1 MDQTHVQ
8 QAAQLLWRAWQ
19 DGRKIDRLPE
29 AYRPQTIGDGYAV
42 QAMLATCSGQPVSGW
57 KIAATSQAG
66 QAHIGVDGP
75 LAGRLLAG
83 NISQSPTT
91 ISLSE
96 NGMRVVELEFAFRL
110 ARDLPPRGREYST
123 DEVLASVASL
133 HAAIEIPDSRFLD
146 FNSVGPAQ
154 LIADSACAGLFVEGS
169 EATADWRA
177 IDLAAHPVSL
187 CLNGVRAGEGY
198 GANVLGDPRIALTW
212 LVNEVAVRAKGL
224 QAGQLVTTGTCIQPT
239 DIAPGAR
246 VLGDF
251 GPLGTVEA
259 AFVD

>member
-8 QAAQLLWRAWQ
+8 QAAQLLWNAWQ
-19 DGRKIDRLPE
+19 NGRKIERLPY
-29 AYRPQTIGDGYAV
+29 ACRPQTIEDGYAM
-42 QAMLATCSGQPVSGW
+42 QAMLAACSNQSVSGW
-57 KIAATSQAG
+57 KIAATSKAG

-83 NISQSPTT
+83 KISQSPAA
-91 ISLSE
+91 ISLNT

-123 DEVLASVASL
+123 NEVMASVASL
-133 HAAIEIPDSRFLD
+133 HPAIEIPDSRFLD
-146 FNSVGPAQ
+146 FSSVGPAQ

-177 IDLAAHPVSL
+177 TDLAAHPVSL
-187 CLNGVRAGEGY
+187 ILNGAQAGAGY

-212 LVNEVAVRAKGL
+212 LANEVAVQANGL
-224 QAGQLVTTGTCIQPT
+224 KAGQIVTTGTCIQPT
-239 DIAPGAR
+239 GIAPDTR

-259 AFVD
+259 MFTD